1 MPRIPNRDIRRAQAA
16 NGPQQ
21 SFLHGCI
28 WSHPAPPIM
37 SDEERNHHLPVEVEE
52 KIVHEQL
59 QNEDNGHEPHIGDRA
74 CARLQRS
81 VDLLDWEVRQMEILI
96 RHQQDILSKT
106 LGMQHQLLQ
115 SLGQNHG
122 TRPVQ
127 VGQEVASLQPR
138 AGGKESSDFQNNLRL
153 HLAHLE
159 SSLLFEHDKL
169 VANGGLS
176 TELSS
181 QTRLDTRGT
190 AMSYSPSLSTRTAPA
205 PELTSSNSALHT
217 ANNGSASAP
226 SVLPQLYSPPPFEV
240 ASPPELKDS
249 SAKAALQRLTSRQLK
264 ALETLCIEFSH
275 GSSATG
281 CLEPDTAAATQ
292 QLVPLARPAV
302 QRQVSPQSEGQAVQR
317 QASTQSKGDGE
328 RRQLQ
333 KAMSSKGKGLFEGS
347 NTDAIKAKVR
357 EKKVKPK
364 PYNVHDRY
372 KTQGFFPWLAKHE
385 RFEKCTLAVI
395 VINAL
400 WISIDTDG
408 NTADTILDADTVYV
422 IADSAFFIYFSIEVF
437 VRFMAF
443 KNKRDCLRDGWFTFD
458 STLVTLYAFDPFGIG
473 IMVMV
478 KGGGGLNLPTS
489 ILRLFRLARLT
500 RLVRLLR
507 SFPQLMVM
515 IKGMV
520 TAAASVGYTLGL
532 LMMVTYF
539 FAVALR
545 NMVPKDTVI
554 EEDYFSSVL
563 EAMHSLVIFGTFLDN
578 LADFILDIQDES
590 AICLTVVWIYIILA
604 SMTIMNMLIGVLCE
618 VISGV
623 AAEENEGAM
632 IEKVQEKFGMLVQK
646 LDENHDGSLSWDE
659 FQSLLDYPDTTR
671 ALESVNVDAES
682 MVDVAEDFFFEDGEP
697 VTVTFQDFM
706 HMVLD
711 CRGGQN
717 ATVKDIM
724 SLGKR
729 VNQRFMTV
737 TTHFNGLNAKLDQLL
752 RLPAQ
757 NGNHM

>member
-408 NTADTILDADTVYV
+408 NTADTILDAETVYV
-422 IADSAFFIYFSIEVF
+422 VADSMFFIYFSIEVF
-437 VRFMAF
+437 VRFLAF

-473 IMVMV
+473 ILVMV

-489 ILRLFRLARLT
+489 ILRLFRLARLS
-500 RLVRLLR
+500 RLVRMLR
-507 SFPQLMVM
+507 SLPELMVM

-532 LMMVTYF
+532 LLIVTYVF
-539 FAVALR
+539 SIALR
-545 NMVPKDTVI
+545 NLVPADSNI
-554 EEDYFSSVL
+554 EETYFSSVP
-563 EAMHSLVIFGTFLDN
+563 EAMHNLIIFATFLDN
-578 LADFILDIQDES
+578 LSDFIFDIKAES
-590 AICLTVVWIYIILA
+590 PICLIVAWLYIALA
-604 SMTIMNMLIGVLCE
+604 SLTVMNMLIGVLCE
-618 VISGV
+618 VISAV
-623 AAEENEGAM
+623 AAEENESAM
-632 IEKVQEKFGMLVQK
+632 VDKVNEQFGRIVEQ
-646 LDENHDGSLSWDE
+646 LDDNCDGEISWEE
-659 FQSLLDYPDTTR
+659 FQGILEFPAALR
-671 ALESVNVDAES
+671 ALENMNVDAES
-682 MVDVAEDFFFEDGEP
+682 LIEMAEDFFFEDGEP
-697 VTVTFQDFM
+697 VQVSFGEFM
-706 HMVLD
+706 NMMLD
-711 CRGGQN
+711 LRGGQS
-717 ATVKDIM
+717 ATVKDVM

-729 VNQRFMTV
+729 VTGKFRSVAQKVDTV
-737 TTHFNGLNAKLDQLL
+737 DLKLETILDLMSRNSTLQ
-752 RLPAQ
+752 
-757 NGNHM
+757 